1 MGNDHFVKFENVD
14 KSYDGK
20 QLVVKGL
27 NLDIAEGEFVTMLGP
42 SGSGKTTLL
51 NIISFISRQS
61 SGEYLFNGADN
72 QALFENSDYLS
83 NCRGTIG
90 IMSSISDL
98 IPNLNIKENILLPS
112 YINKSLVVTD
122 LYYENLVH
130 KLNIANMQ
138 EARPYSL
145 SSGEKQ
151 RVLLCR
157 AMILQPTMLVADEPT
172 SNLDQEN
179 AVNIFNM
186 MADLNEQR
194 KTTIIMA
201 THDKKIYESTPKV
214 FKIRDG
220 SIDWKKLQY

>member
-1 MGNDHFVKFENVD
+1 MSLKINNLFKD
-14 KSYDGK
+14 
-20 QLVVKGL
+20 VKGKTIL
-27 NLDIAEGEFVTMLGP
+27 RNISLEVDQGDFVSIVGP

-51 NIISFISRQS
+51 NIIAFISRQS
-61 SGEYLFNGADN
+61 SGEYLFDGADN
-72 QALFENSDYLS
+72 QALFENSDDLS

-98 IPNLNIKENILLPS
+98 IPNLTIKENILLPS

-157 AMILQPTMLVADEPT
+157 AMILQPIMLVADEPT

-220 SIDWKKLQY
+220 SID

>member
-1 MGNDHFVKFENVD
+1 MSLKINNLFKD
-14 KSYDGK
+14 
-20 QLVVKGL
+20 VKGKTIL
-27 NLDIAEGEFVTMLGP
+27 RNISLEVGQGDFVSIVGP

-51 NIISFISRQS
+51 NIIAFISRQS
-61 SGEYLFNGADN
+61 SGEYLFDGADN
-72 QALFENSDYLS
+72 QALFENSDDLS

-157 AMILQPTMLVADEPT
+157 AMILQPIMLVADEPT

-220 SIDWKKLQY
+220 SID